1 LEATGNAE
9 QVATPG
15 LGSAEPVSHTVWR
28 TQSHGGRDMTGQ
40 EKTYFINYLD
50 SIDESKVKNLM
61 RFCSDVIT
69 QHKPDTLYFCFSSS
83 GGFIA
88 PGITLYNFLLG
99 LPTKVVMHNI
109 GSVDSIAT
117 VIFLAARER
126 YAVPHSTF
134 LFHGINY
141 TFNQPGSL
149 AMNKLKE
156 IVSSLEQD
164 QNRMAAIVTERTQL
178 TDKEIRELFRQGDTK
193 DPKFAE
199 SKGII
204 HSIRNLS
211 IPPSA
216 LMTSFNL
223 Q

>member
-1 LEATGNAE
+1 MN
-9 QVATPG
+9 
-15 LGSAEPVSHTVWR
+15 
-28 TQSHGGRDMTGQ
+28 GQ
-40 EKTYFINYLD
+40 KKIYFINYFD

-61 RFCSDVIT
+61 RFCSDVIA
-69 QHKPDTLYFCFSSS
+69 QHKPDNLYFCFSSS
-83 GGFIA
+83 GGFVA

-99 LPTKVVMHNI
+99 LPVKVVMHNT

-117 VIFLAARER
+117 VIFLAGEER

-134 LFHGINY
+134 LFHGIHY
-141 TFNQPGSL
+141 TFSQPGSL
-149 AMNKLKE
+149 TINQLKE
-156 IVSSLEQD
+156 KVSSLEED
-164 QNRMAAIVTERTQL
+164 QNRMAGIVTERTQL
-178 TDKEIRELFRQGDTK
+178 TDDEIRELFSQGEAK
-193 DPKFAE
+193 DPIFAK

-211 IPPSA
+211 IPPNA